1 MESDQ
6 KPLTKH
12 FKVALGV
19 TLVWIIACFW
29 IGRALNMNYR
39 IFGVSMAAGWLPMV
53 LVGWRRPQT
62 TTKLDLV
69 ALFAGHPIVFFVSAA
84 FSHWYFGK
92 H

>member
-1 MESDQ
+1 METEQ

-19 TLVWIIACFW
+19 TLVWIVACFW
-29 IGRALNMNYR
+29 LGGALDVDYR

-53 LVGWRRPQT
+53 VIGIRRPQRP
-62 TTKLDLV
+62 TKLDV
-69 ALFAGHPIVFFVSAA
+69 FVLFAGHPIVFFALAA
-84 FSHWYFGK
+84 FSHWYLGK